1 MQDEQIFRVILTLG
15 FVAVLPVGLYH
26 RLKARALKDKLDR
39 RQEGI
44 FILLTLRPVGVV
56 GILGL
61 FAWVIHPAWMAW
73 ASVGLPPWLRWIG
86 VPLGVTAATLLIVT
100 FRTLGTNIT
109 DTVVTRARHTLV
121 TDGPYRWVRH
131 PFYVATA
138 LAMAANSLV
147 TANWF
152 LALTG
157 AVGVALLAIRTRTE
171 EQKLIER
178 FGNEYRRYMERTG
191 RFVPR
196 AVFAA
201 QKA

>member
-1 MQDEQIFRVILTLG
+1 MEDDQIFRLILILG
-15 FVAVLPVGLYH
+15 FAVVFPVGLYH
-26 RLKARALKDKLDR
+26 RLKAHALKDKLDR

-73 ASVGLPPWLRWIG
+73 SSVGLPLWLRWIG

-121 TDGPYRWVRH
+121 TDGRNIVDSSI
-131 PFYVATA
+131 T
-138 LAMAANSLV
+138 
-147 TANWF
+147 
-152 LALTG
+152 
-157 AVGVALLAIRTRTE
+157 
-171 EQKLIER
+171 
-178 FGNEYRRYMERTG
+178 
-191 RFVPR
+191 
-196 AVFAA
+196 
-201 QKA
+201 